1 MDELN
6 AGYNSTLLLNIAIAQ
21 VKLGKNVEALRALN
35 RAIKFNPKY
44 AKAYVKRGEIHIM
57 NEDFNEA
64 IKDFSE
70 ASDHDPT
77 GFNV

>member
-1 MDELN
+1 M
-6 AGYNSTLLLNIAIAQ
+6 LLNIAIAE
-21 VKLGKNVEALRALN
+21 VKLGNHDASLKALN

-44 AKAYVKRGEIHIM
+44 AKALVKRGEVYSAL
-57 NEDFNEA
+57 EDYNEA

-70 ASDHDPT
+70 ASDHDAT